1 MLALIS
7 VRPPPSGYCAHHR
20 RSPRQGHAWC
30 GACSPTLTMLGP
42 VPLILLSRFANLETF
57 TVPPLT
63 FGHTTPAI
71 AYTSGMFSLPS
82 AARVGP
88 FGRRGSVF
96 GSQGSAG
103 GCASDSLKIAH
114 RVHPV
119 KRFSRC
125 SDWHTVSWCAP
136 RRRNRTRAHALARHP
151 PTCQDFTKCN
161 LVGTHPA
168 GGIENT

>member
-1 MLALIS
+1 MRNNSAKLKVPADKVPADKCGSVSLPLLALIS

-63 FGHTTPAI
+63 FGHTTPTI

-82 AARVGP
+82 AATRG
-88 FGRRGSVF
+88 GRSAVAVLLGF
-96 GSQGSAG
+96 QGSAG

-114 RVHPV
+114 SGASCQAFQPV
-119 KRFSRC
+119 FRLAHSAM
-125 SDWHTVSWCAP
+125 V
-136 RRRNRTRAHALARHP
+136 RR
-151 PTCQDFTKCN
+151 Q
-161 LVGTHPA
+161 
-168 GGIENT
+168 